1 MRLFI
6 VQHGNALPK
15 EVDPERGLRES
26 GKQDVA
32 NVAAFLT
39 RGNVQVEWIF
49 HSGKKR
55 AWETAEL
62 FRECLIGDGHF
73 DERDGIAPL
82 DPVVPVVKEIQNLS
96 KDTMFVGHLPF
107 VGKLVAHLITGNE
120 DIGVVS
126 FTPGTV
132 VCLERDENEIW
143 SVAWVVRPE
152 LLKSLN

>member
-15 EVDPERGLRES
+15 DVDPERGLSGS
-26 GKQDVA
+26 GKQDVT
-32 NVAAFLT
+32 NVAEFLA
-39 RGNVQVEWIF
+39 RGSVQVERIF
-49 HSGKKR
+49 HCGKKR

-62 FRECLIGDGHF
+62 FRVCLIGDGHF
-73 DERDGIAPL
+73 GERDGIAPL
-82 DPVVPVVKEIQNLS
+82 DPVEDVAEEIQNLS

-107 VGKLVAHLITGNE
+107 VGKLVAHLISGNE
-120 DIGVVS
+120 NIGVVS

-132 VCLERDENEIW
+132 VCLERDGNDIW

>member
-1 MRLFI
+1 MRLFL

-15 EVDPERGLRES
+15 DVDPERGLCER
-26 GKQDVA
+26 GKQDVT
-32 NVAAFLT
+32 NVAAFLA
-39 RGNVQVEWIF
+39 RGSVQVGRIF

-62 FRECLIGDGHF
+62 FRVCLIGGGNF

-82 DPVVPVVKEIQNLS
+82 DPVVGVAEEIQNLS
-96 KDTMFVGHLPF
+96 MDTMFVGHLPF
-107 VGKLVAHLITGNE
+107 MGKLVAHLIAGNE

-132 VCLERDENEIW
+132 VCLERDGNDIW
-143 SVAWVVRPE
+143 SVAWMVRPE

>member
-1 MRLFI
+1 MRLFL

-15 EVDPERGLRES
+15 DVDPERGLSER
-26 GKQDVA
+26 GQQDVA
-32 NVAAFLT
+32 NVAAFLA
-39 RGNVQVEWIF
+39 RCSVQVERIF

-62 FRECLIGDGHF
+62 FKVCLIGDGHF
-73 DERDGIAPL
+73 GQRDGIAPL
-82 DPVVPVVKEIQNLS
+82 DPVADVAEEIQNLS
-96 KDTMFVGHLPF
+96 MDTMFVGHLPF
-107 VGKLVAHLITGNE
+107 MGKLVAHLIADNE
-120 DIGVVS
+120 DISVVS

-132 VCLERDENEIW
+132 VCLERDANDVW

>member
-1 MRLFI
+1 MRLLL
-6 VQHGNALPK
+6 VQHGIALPK
-15 EVDPERGLRES
+15 DVDPERGLSES
-26 GKQDVA
+26 GKHDVA
-32 NVAAFLT
+32 NVAAFLA
-39 RGNVQVEWIF
+39 RGRVQVEWIF

-62 FRECLIGDGHF
+62 FRVCLIRDGHF
-73 DERDGIAPL
+73 DERGGIAAL
-82 DPVVPVVKEIQNLS
+82 DPVVDVAEEIQNLS

-107 VGKLVAHLITGNE
+107 VGKLVAHLIAGNE
-120 DIGVVS
+120 NIGVES

-132 VCLERDENEIW
+132 VCLERDGNDIW

>member
-1 MRLFI
+1 MRLFL

-15 EVDPERGLRES
+15 DVDSERGLSEG

-32 NVAAFLT
+32 NVAAFLA
-39 RGNVQVEWIF
+39 GGSVQVERIF

-62 FRECLIGDGHF
+62 FRVCLIGDGHF

-82 DPVVPVVKEIQNLS
+82 DPGVDVAEEIQNLS

-107 VGKLVAHLITGNE
+107 MGKLVAHLIAGNE

-132 VCLERDENEIW
+132 VCLERDGNDIW
-143 SVAWVVRPE
+143 SVAWMVRPE
-152 LLKSLN
+152 LLISLN

>member
-1 MRLFI
+1 MRLFL

-15 EVDPERGLRES
+15 DVDPERGLSES

-32 NVAAFLT
+32 NVAAFLA
-39 RGNVQVEWIF
+39 RGSVQVERIF

-62 FRECLIGDGHF
+62 FRVCLIEDGNF
-73 DERDGIAPL
+73 DERDGIAPR
-82 DPVVPVVKEIQNLS
+82 DSVVDFTEEIKNLS
-96 KDTMFVGHLPF
+96 KNTMFVGHLPF
-107 VGKLVAHLITGNE
+107 LGKLVAHLIAGNGN
-120 DIGVVS
+120 IYVVS

-132 VCLERDENEIW
+132 VCLERDSNDIW
-143 SVAWVVRPE
+143 SVAWMVSPE

>member
-1 MRLFI
+1 MRLFL
-6 VQHGNALPK
+6 VQHGDALPMD
-15 EVDPERGLRES
+15 VDPERGLSES
-26 GKQDVA
+26 GKQDVT
-32 NVAAFLT
+32 NVAEFLA
-39 RGNVQVEWIF
+39 RRSVQVDQII

-55 AWETAEL
+55 ACETAEL
-62 FRECLIGDGHF
+62 FRVCLIGDRYF

-82 DPVVPVVKEIQNLS
+82 DPVVDVAEEIQNLS

-107 VGKLVAHLITGNE
+107 VGKLVAHLIVGNE
-120 DIGVVS
+120 NIGVVS

-132 VCLERDENEIW
+132 VCLERDGNDIW

>member
-1 MRLFI
+1 MR
-6 VQHGNALPK
+6 HGNALPK
-15 EVDPERGLRES
+15 EADPERGLTES

-39 RGNVQVEWIF
+39 RGSVQVDCIF
-49 HSGKKR
+49 LSGMKR
-55 AWETAEL
+55 AWETAEI
-62 FRECLIGDGHF
+62 FRVCLIGDGHF

-82 DPVVPVVKEIQNLS
+82 DHVLPVAKEIQNLS

-107 VGKLVAHLITGNE
+107 VGKLVAHLIAGNE
-120 DIGVVS
+120 NIGVVS

-132 VCLERDENEIW
+132 VCSERDVNDIW

>member
-15 EVDPERGLRES
+15 EVDPERGLSES

-96 KDTMFVGHLPF
+96 KDSMFVGHLPF

>member
-1 MRLFI
+1 M
-6 VQHGNALPK
+6 QHGNALPK
-15 EVDPERGLRES
+15 EVDPERGLRVS

-82 DPVVPVVKEIQNLS
+82 DPVVPVAKEIQNLS

>member
-1 MRLFI
+1 MRLFL

-15 EVDPERGLRES
+15 DVDSERGLSER
-26 GKQDVA
+26 GKQDVV
-32 NVAAFLT
+32 NVAAFLA
-39 RGNVQVEWIF
+39 GGSVQVERIF

-62 FRECLIGDGHF
+62 FRVCLIGDGHF
-73 DERDGIAPL
+73 DERDGISPL
-82 DPVVPVVKEIQNLS
+82 DPVVDVAEEIQNLS

-107 VGKLVAHLITGNE
+107 MGKLVAHLIAGNE

-132 VCLERDENEIW
+132 VCLERDGNDIW

>member
-1 MRLFI
+1 MRLFL

-15 EVDPERGLRES
+15 DVDSERGLSER
-26 GKQDVA
+26 GKQDVV
-32 NVAAFLT
+32 NVAAFLA
-39 RGNVQVEWIF
+39 GGSVQVERIF

-62 FRECLIGDGHF
+62 FRVCLIGDGHF

-82 DPVVPVVKEIQNLS
+82 DPVVDVAEEIQNLS

-107 VGKLVAHLITGNE
+107 VGKLVAHLIAGNE
-120 DIGVVS
+120 NIGVVS

-132 VCLERDENEIW
+132 VCLERDGNDIW
-143 SVAWVVRPE
+143 SVAWMVRPE

>member
-1 MRLFI
+1 M
-6 VQHGNALPK
+6 QHGNALPK
-15 EVDPERGLRES
+15 EVDPERGLSES

-82 DPVVPVVKEIQNLS
+82 DPVVPVAKEIQNLS

-132 VCLERDENEIW
+132 VRLERDENEIW

>member
-1 MRLFI
+1 MRLFL

-15 EVDPERGLRES
+15 DVDPERGLSER

-32 NVAAFLT
+32 NVAAFLA
-39 RGNVQVEWIF
+39 RGSVQVGRIF

-55 AWETAEL
+55 AWKTAEL
-62 FRECLIGDGHF
+62 FRGCLIGGGNF

-82 DPVVPVVKEIQNLS
+82 DPVVGVAEEIQNLS
-96 KDTMFVGHLPF
+96 MDTMFVGHLPF
-107 VGKLVAHLITGNE
+107 MGKLVAHLIAGNE
-120 DIGVVS
+120 DISVVS

-132 VCLERDENEIW
+132 VCLERDGNDIW
-143 SVAWVVRPE
+143 SVAWMVRPE